1 MGHRNSKHIHSC
13 TLSQAS
19 IGKDVFIFGKNR
31 IICEVLD
38 QSLDSQLIMRLLV
51 SHPWKT
57 QACRQSINSTC
68 SAFVQNI

>member
-1 MGHRNSKHIHSC
+1 MCNLVVEWVTGIQSTF
-13 TLSQAS
+13 TL
-19 IGKDVFIFGKNR
+19 VL
-31 IICEVLD
+31 LD